1 MEHYT
6 AVSDGNGTIDRGE
19 VDVDESSI
27 TPPVFEKSNRTVE
40 HVESNPFADLPTYRD
55 AKSIPPSLASV
66 FNKIM
71 EYEQDGVTYRYREI
85 SFLELLSLGTNPFML
100 EMLDTMGGDEEIDT
114 KQMMEDLQNRDPD
127 ELMQMTAQAKIHRDK
142 VLLRSLVD
150 IRAGEDVIAV
160 DASVIATMQDPIR
173 DALYD
178 VISGGETAETEAVA
192 EFPEG
197 TDPNAGGDDLPS
209 GN

>member
-1 MEHYT
+1 MEHFT
-6 AVSDGNGTIDRGE
+6 AISDGNGNIEAGE
-19 VDVDESSI
+19 VDVDNMDARRAFGNASK
-27 TPPVFEKSNRTVE
+27 PTVR
-40 HVESNPFADLPTYRD
+40 HVTENPFEGLSQYRD
-55 AKSIPPSLASV
+55 AQTIPKSLAGV
-66 FNKIM
+66 FNKII
-71 EYEQDGVTYRYREI
+71 EHEHEGVTFRYREL
-85 SFLELLSLGTNPFML
+85 SFMELLSLGTNPFML
-100 EMLDTMGGDEEIDT
+100 EMLESMGSEEKIDT
-114 KQMMEDLQNRDPD
+114 ETMVRQLQERDPD
-127 ELMQMTAQAKIHRDK
+127 ELAEMTAEAKIHRDK

-150 IRAGEDVIAV
+150 IRAGEDVIEV
-160 DASVIATMQDPIR
+160 DAGVIATMQESVR

>member
-1 MEHYT
+1 
-6 AVSDGNGTIDRGE
+6 
-19 VDVDESSI
+19 
-27 TPPVFEKSNRTVE
+27 
-40 HVESNPFADLPTYRD
+40 
-55 AKSIPPSLASV
+55 
-66 FNKIM
+66 
-71 EYEQDGVTYRYREI
+71 
-85 SFLELLSLGTNPFML
+85 
-100 EMLDTMGGDEEIDT
+100 MGGDEEIDT